1 MIKNYTLKKYAVRLK
16 RLQSRI
22 DTAKQV
28 LYSDANAKKTLFDVM
43 QELKTNTIE
52 RGIYVR

>member
-1 MIKNYTLKKYAVRLK
+1 MIKNYTMKKYAVRLK

-28 LYSDANAKKTLFDVM
+28 LYSDANAKKSLFDVM
-43 QELKTNTIE
+43 QEINQLPMK

>member
-1 MIKNYTLKKYAVRLK
+1 MIKNYTIKKYAVRLK

-22 DTAKQV
+22 DTAREV
-28 LYSDANAKKTLFDVM
+28 LYSDRNARRSLFDVM
-43 QELKTNTIE
+43 QELKQTPIE

>member
-1 MIKNYTLKKYAVRLK
+1 MIKNYTMKKYAVRLK

-22 DTAKQV
+22 DTAREV
-28 LYSDANAKKTLFDVM
+28 LYSDKFARRSLFDVM
-43 QELKTNTIE
+43 QQLKQTPIE